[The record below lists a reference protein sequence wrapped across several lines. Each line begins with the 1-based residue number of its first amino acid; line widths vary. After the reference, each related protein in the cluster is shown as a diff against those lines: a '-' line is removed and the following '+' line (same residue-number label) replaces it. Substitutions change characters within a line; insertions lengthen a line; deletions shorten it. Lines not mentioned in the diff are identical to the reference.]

1 VEFGEVHL
9 FVGPDFVLSVRHSE
23 SPDLAAVRHR
33 LESEPDL
40 LRLGPEAV
48 MYAILDRVV
57 DGYYPVVAGLGNDID
72 EIEFE
77 VFSGDPQVSRRIYEL
92 SREVTEFQRATQP
105 LIEMTDALAAGFDKY
120 GIDEELQRY
129 LRDVHDHIVQIVE
142 RVQEFRQLLRD
153 MLTVNATLVAQQ
165 QNEEMKNLA
174 EASNL
179 QNEEVKR
186 ISAWA
191 AILFAPTLIGTVYG
205 MNFDTMPELEW
216 TQGYPFALALMLL
229 VCVSL
234 YWIFKRRG
242 WL

>member
-1 VEFGEVHL
+1 
-9 FVGPDFVLSVRHSE
+9 
-23 SPDLAAVRHR
+23 
-33 LESEPDL
+33 
-40 LRLGPEAV
+40 
-48 MYAILDRVV
+48 MI
-57 DGYYPVVAGLGNDID
+57 
-72 EIEFE
+72 
-77 VFSGDPQVSRRIYEL
+77 
-92 SREVTEFQRATQP
+92 
-105 LIEMTDALAAGFDKY
+105 DALSAGFDKY
-120 GIDEELQRY
+120 RIDEELQRY

-142 RVQEFRQLLRD
+142 RVDEFRQLLRD

-179 QNEEVKR
+179 QNEEVKK

-205 MNFDTMPELEW
+205 MNFEEMPELDW
-216 TQGYPFALALMLL
+216 AQGYPFALALMLL

-234 YWIFKRRG
+234 YAIFKRRG